1 MKTLEDY
8 KKELAFLQEKISE
21 GETFLKENPDAKS
34 KTIVESIIKK
44 SKLLVYR
51 YKSVIKDLEGIND
64 ESRD

>member
-8 KKELAFLQEKISE
+8 KKELAFLQEKIKE
-21 GETFLKENPDAKS
+21 GEEFLKENPNAKS
-34 KTIVESIIKK
+34 KQIVESIIKK

-51 YKSVIKDLEGIND
+51 YESVIKDLEGIDD

>member
-8 KKELAFLQEKISE
+8 KKELAFLQEKINE
-21 GETFLKENPDAKS
+21 GEAFLKENPDAKS

-44 SKLLVYR
+44 SKLLTYR
-51 YKSVIKDLEGIND
+51 YKSVIKDFEGIDN